1 MAVAVILVKGFPYV
15 ALEHLCHKTVSC
27 SANGSYLLKNGT
39 AFSTIFQRSF
49 QSINLTPNAANTDK
63 DLFFSSGVLG
73 IIYLTILDFIYYS
86 GVYNNHQCILH
97 YSITKNKHNY
107 LYLRY
112 KSYTYIIFGCD
123 AVGRKVTTKMI
134 STDTG
139 FGA

>member
-49 QSINLTPNAANTDK
+49 QSINLTPNAANTGK

-73 IIYLTILDFIYYS
+73 IIYLTIL
-86 GVYNNHQCILH
+86 IL
-97 YSITKNKHNY
+97 
-107 LYLRY
+107 
-112 KSYTYIIFGCD
+112 YTIVEYIIIVN
-123 AVGRKVTTKMI
+123 AY
-134 STDTG
+134 STIV
-139 FGA
+139 

>member
-63 DLFFSSGVLG
+63 DLFFLFRSTGY
-73 IIYLTILDFIYYS
+73 YLPHYFGLYIL
-86 GVYNNHQCILH
+86 
-97 YSITKNKHNY
+97 
-107 LYLRY
+107 
-112 KSYTYIIFGCD
+112 
-123 AVGRKVTTKMI
+123 
-134 STDTG
+134 
-139 FGA
+139 